1 MKTTF
6 NGTLKLDFPTLTPDK
21 NGNPVVWYVVH
32 KNAYSGM
39 IQNETPI
46 EENERVVFD
55 FQSIE
60 NDTTSIK
67 FKNAIYPN
75 PFQKSITV
83 NSLEDDVFIIK
94 SLDGKII
101 NKQSVSKGSNKIVL
115 KHLSKGIYFG
125 ELEKQKYVTKLE
137 RL

>member
-6 NGTLKLDFPTLTPDK
+6 NGSLKLDFPTLSAD
-21 NGNPVVWYVVH
+21 NPVVWYVVH

-39 IQNETPI
+39 IQNETPV

-55 FQSIE
+55 FQPIE
-60 NDTTSIK
+60 SDTISSN

-83 NSLEDDVFIIK
+83 NSLEDDVFVI
-94 SLDGKII
+94 STPTG
-101 NKQSVSKGSNKIVL
+101 SVILRQEIHKGVNAIYIQDL
-115 KHLSKGIYFG
+115 PKGLYFG
-125 ELEKQKYVTKLE
+125 ELKNQRFVTKLE